1 MGSGYTYEV
10 PWWSIVVEGEVK
22 HSEEHCDPNGVDI
35 DRLQDEA
42 AASGSEDMS
51 GPVAAAAA
59 ADAGE
64 LDSAG
69 DEEESERRRRDS
81 SWE

>member
-1 MGSGYTYEV
+1 LGSGCTYEV

-35 DRLQDEA
+35 DRLQDEV

-59 ADAGE
+59 AGE

-69 DEEESERRRRDS
+69 DDEESERRRRDS

>member
-1 MGSGYTYEV
+1 LGSGCTYEV

-35 DRLQDEA
+35 DRLQDEV

-51 GPVAAAAA
+51 GPVAAG
-59 ADAGE
+59 AGE

-69 DEEESERRRRDS
+69 DDEESERRRRDS